1 MYCRVVWFDCTC
13 ILREIYD
20 DDDDDDDDR
29 EIQTGERGRK
39 GIA

>member
-1 MYCRVVWFDCTC
+1 
-13 ILREIYD
+13 LREIYD